1 MQGQLIRP
9 MQAYLQEKDR
19 RHEAALRA
27 ERASHQLEAIKR
39 EVKIQQLEMMVEQ
52 QLERTVLEQQQ
63 QQRERTARAAAAG
76 KTASC

>member
-1 MQGQLIRP
+1 

-27 ERASHQLEAIKR
+27 ERASQQLEAIKR
-39 EVKIQQLEMMVEQ
+39 EVKIQKLEMMVEQ
-52 QLERTVLEQQQ
+52 QQERTVLEQQQ
-63 QQRERTARAAAAG
+63 QQRERTARAAAAVG

>member
-1 MQGQLIRP
+1 MQGQLIGP

-52 QLERTVLEQQQ
+52 QRERTVLEQQ

>member
-1 MQGQLIRP
+1 MQGQLIGP

-19 RHEAALRA
+19 CHEAALRA

-63 QQRERTARAAAAG
+63 QRERTARAAAAG

>member
-1 MQGQLIRP
+1 